1 MTLSLFY
8 VWLVICLFLIC
19 HGFVPNSLN
28 LLLGVL
34 GLAWGV
40 HSFLLGRLI
49 VGYLWMGFETC
60 SVTYLFNAF
69 STWFGESWV

>member
-8 VWLVICLFLIC
+8 VWLVICLFLTC
-19 HGFVPNSLN
+19 HGFVPDSLN

-49 VGYLWMGFETC
+49 VGYLWMGFETG

-69 STWFGESWV
+69 NT